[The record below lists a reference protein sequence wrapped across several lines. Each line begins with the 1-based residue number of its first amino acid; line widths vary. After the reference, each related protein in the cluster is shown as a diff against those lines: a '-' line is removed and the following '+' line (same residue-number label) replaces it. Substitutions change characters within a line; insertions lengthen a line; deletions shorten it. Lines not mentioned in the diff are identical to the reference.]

1 MLFVGNKCF
10 VALNFLAN
18 IDEPAR
24 KALIAKGTTSTY
36 RKKQYI
42 FNAGDNDRRVYI
54 LRRGRVKIVQA
65 SPIGREVL
73 LWFCVPGELFG
84 ITECLDEKPR
94 PVSAVALDTSD
105 VLSLECEWFRQWLED
120 NPKHATH
127 LVSIMA
133 TRLREIGHRFLN
145 LATGNVTS
153 QVAKLLVEMANCY
166 GTQMNHGVLL
176 NIPLSHQDIADMI
189 GVSRQRVSA
198 TISQLKQQGLLSIRK
213 HFLCLEKLT
222 ELAQLAGVHDALD
235 LAEPRRARK
244 QRRN

>member
-24 KALIAKGTTSTY
+24 KALIAKGITSTY
-36 RKKQYI
+36 KKKQYI
-42 FNAGDNDRRVYI
+42 FSAGDDDHRVYI
-54 LRRGRVKIVQA
+54 LRRGRVKLVQA
-65 SPIGREVL
+65 SPMGREVL

-84 ITECLDEKPR
+84 VTECLHSSPR
-94 PVSAVALDTSD
+94 PVSAVSLDTSD
-105 VLSLECEWFRQWLED
+105 VLSLDCAWFRQWLEE

-198 TISQLKQQGLLSIRK
+198 TISQLKQAKLLSIRK
-213 HFLCLEKLT
+213 HFLCLEKLA
-222 ELAQLAGVHDALD
+222 ELGRLAGVQEAIDS
-235 LAEPRRARK
+235 AEPRRATK
-244 QRRN
+244 RRRH

>member
-10 VALNFLAN
+10 VALNFLAQ

-24 KALIAKGTTSTY
+24 KALIAAGTNSTY
-36 RKKQYI
+36 KKNQYI
-42 FNAGDNDRRVYI
+42 FRAGEEDYRVYI
-54 LRRGRVKIVQA
+54 LRRGRMKIMQT
-65 SPIGREVL
+65 SPLGREVL

-84 ITECLDEKPR
+84 ISECLDVKPR
-94 PVSAVALDTSD
+94 PVSAVALDASE
-105 VLSLECEWFRQWLED
+105 VLSLDCDWFRQWLEQ
-120 NPKHATH
+120 NPKNATH

-189 GVSRQRVSA
+189 GVSRQRVST

-213 HFLCLEKLT
+213 HFLCLEKLA
-222 ELAQLAGVHDALD
+222 ELGRLAGIQDTFETAPLKRQ
-235 LAEPRRARK
+235 PKR
-244 QRRN
+244 QRT